1 MVRKWSPVDDLRLRQ
16 EAIAW
21 LKVRTD
27 DGKYSLTRE
36 EINDFFFDGEPFKLI
51 DPMKGIRKPQVLDT
65 ALSIMT
71 SSVNSARSV
80 HTQMR

>member
-1 MVRKWSPVDDLRLRQ
+1 MVRKWSHFDDLRLRQ

-36 EINDFFFDGEPFKLI
+36 EINDFFSMEN
-51 DPMKGIRKPQVLDT
+51 
-65 ALSIMT
+65 LS
-71 SSVNSARSV
+71 SS
-80 HTQMR
+80 